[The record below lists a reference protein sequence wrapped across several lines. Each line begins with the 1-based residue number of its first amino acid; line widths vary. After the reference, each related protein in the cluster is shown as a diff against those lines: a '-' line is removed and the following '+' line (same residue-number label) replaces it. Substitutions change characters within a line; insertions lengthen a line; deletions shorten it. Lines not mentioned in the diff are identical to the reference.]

1 MVFKKNLYSQLLG
14 FFIKKGKK
22 IKSKKLLNNAFFLV
36 SKKTGFSFSY
46 ILFTLFLKLNIFV
59 EAKKVRIKRRS
70 HIVPF
75 SISLK
80 RRSYLVTK
88 WLMQSILQNDARV
101 STELK
106 LFEEI
111 LNVLNNTSSKA
122 LKMKIF
128 NNSQAL
134 ANRSNI
140 HYRW

>member
-1 MVFKKNLYSQLLG
+1 
-14 FFIKKGKK
+14 
-22 IKSKKLLNNAFFLV
+22 
-36 SKKTGFSFSY
+36 
-46 ILFTLFLKLNIFV
+46 
-59 EAKKVRIKRRS
+59 
-70 HIVPF
+70 VPF

-88 WLMQSILQNDARV
+88 WLMQSVLQNEGRIL
-101 STELK
+101 TEIK

-111 LNVLNNTSSKA
+111 LKVLTNSSSKS
-122 LKMKIF
+122 LKMKSL

>member
-1 MVFKKNLYSQLLG
+1 
-14 FFIKKGKK
+14 
-22 IKSKKLLNNAFFLV
+22 
-36 SKKTGFSFSY
+36 
-46 ILFTLFLKLNIFV
+46 
-59 EAKKVRIKRRS
+59 
-70 HIVPF
+70 
-75 SISLK
+75 
-80 RRSYLVTK
+80 
-88 WLMQSILQNDARV
+88 LMQSILQNDARV